1 MSIVQ
6 LSRFFVCV
14 VLFKR
19 QLLYFIKSF
28 CLCQELFY
36 FSLSLFSSFSLPSH
50 ATAYLGYHFQNSLS
64 TTFLIYFSIIS
75 LIFKSS
81 CFLPIKNVPPPRL
94 LLSSVALL
102 FSLLFLSDECYLI
115 TAVFNCQ
122 CFLYISC
129 NSDNSESLA
138 SAFPN
143 TNRFYK
149 LACNK
154 LIGLG
159 NIGRMPLIVK
169 TQKRPCSSAQ
179 SLSYT
184 ILFSFQLLL
193 EDVRT
198 TMSYVS
204 ISLPSLH
211 QTVPSPFSRSS
222 FRQV

>member
-36 FSLSLFSSFSLPSH
+36 FSLSLFSSFPLPSH

-81 CFLPIKNVPPPRL
+81 SFL
-94 LLSSVALL
+94 LL

-129 NSDNSESLA
+129 NSEYSEKLA

-143 TNRFYK
+143 TNSYCK
-149 LACNK
+149 LACSK

-159 NIGRMPLIVK
+159 NIGRMPLTERTSV
-169 TQKRPCSSAQ
+169 
-179 SLSYT
+179 LSVVA
-184 ILFSFQLLL
+184 
-193 EDVRT
+193 DA
-198 TMSYVS
+198 
-204 ISLPSLH
+204 
-211 QTVPSPFSRSS
+211 
-222 FRQV
+222 

>member
-36 FSLSLFSSFSLPSH
+36 FSLLLFLSFPLPSH

-64 TTFLIYFSIIS
+64 TTFLIYFSIFYFSIIS

-81 CFLPIKNVPPPRL
+81 SFLPIKNVPPPRL

-102 FSLLFLSDECYLI
+102 FSLLFLSDEGYLI

-129 NSDNSESLA
+129 NSEYSEKLA

-143 TNRFYK
+143 TNSYCK
-149 LACNK
+149 LACSK

-159 NIGRMPLIVK
+159 NIGRMPLTERTSV
-169 TQKRPCSSAQ
+169 
-179 SLSYT
+179 LSV
-184 ILFSFQLLL
+184 LA
-193 EDVRT
+193 DA
-198 TMSYVS
+198 
-204 ISLPSLH
+204 
-211 QTVPSPFSRSS
+211 
-222 FRQV
+222 

>member
-36 FSLSLFSSFSLPSH
+36 FSLSLFSSFPLPSH

-81 CFLPIKNVPPPRL
+81 SFLPIKNVPPPRL
-94 LLSSVALL
+94 LSSSVPLL

-129 NSDNSESLA
+129 NSEYSEKLA

-143 TNRFYK
+143 TNSYCK
-149 LACNK
+149 LACSK

-159 NIGRMPLIVK
+159 EHRANALNSQNTK
-169 TQKRPCSSAQ
+169 
-179 SLSYT
+179 
-184 ILFSFQLLL
+184 
-193 EDVRT
+193 E
-198 TMSYVS
+198 TM
-204 ISLPSLH
+204 LN
-211 QTVPSPFSRSS
+211 TVPLLYYFIFFSTSLGR
-222 FRQV
+222 R

>member
-36 FSLSLFSSFSLPSH
+36 FSLSLFSSFPLLSH

-81 CFLPIKNVPPPRL
+81 SFLPIKNVPPPRL
-94 LLSSVALL
+94 LLSSVPLL

-129 NSDNSESLA
+129 NSDNSDNSCQIERL
-138 SAFPN
+138 
-143 TNRFYK
+143 NRLFYS
-149 LACNK
+149 
-154 LIGLG
+154 
-159 NIGRMPLIVK
+159 
-169 TQKRPCSSAQ
+169 Q
-179 SLSYT
+179 
-184 ILFSFQLLL
+184 
-193 EDVRT
+193 
-198 TMSYVS
+198 
-204 ISLPSLH
+204 
-211 QTVPSPFSRSS
+211 
-222 FRQV
+222 

>member
-36 FSLSLFSSFSLPSH
+36 FSLSLFSSFPLPSH

-81 CFLPIKNVPPPRL
+81 SFLPIKNVPPPRL
-94 LLSSVALL
+94 LSSSVPLL

-129 NSDNSESLA
+129 NSEYSEKLV
-138 SAFPN
+138 SAFPDP
-143 TNRFYK
+143 NRFCK
-149 LACNK
+149 LACNR
-154 LIGLG
+154 LVGLG
-159 NIGRMPLIVK
+159 NIGRMPLTERTSV
-169 TQKRPCSSAQ
+169 
-179 SLSYT
+179 LSVVA
-184 ILFSFQLLL
+184 
-193 EDVRT
+193 DA
-198 TMSYVS
+198 
-204 ISLPSLH
+204 
-211 QTVPSPFSRSS
+211 
-222 FRQV
+222 

>member
-36 FSLSLFSSFSLPSH
+36 FSLSLFSSFPLPSH

-81 CFLPIKNVPPPRL
+81 SFLPIKNVPPPRL
-94 LLSSVALL
+94 LSSSVPLL

-122 CFLYISC
+122 CFLYISAHLVKSIIFLY
-129 NSDNSESLA
+129 NQSHLFISLIKA
-138 SAFPN
+138 QE
-143 TNRFYK
+143 
-149 LACNK
+149 
-154 LIGLG
+154 
-159 NIGRMPLIVK
+159 
-169 TQKRPCSSAQ
+169 TQ
-179 SLSYT
+179 
-184 ILFSFQLLL
+184 
-193 EDVRT
+193 
-198 TMSYVS
+198 YVS
-204 ISLPSLH
+204 LLYVQ
-211 QTVPSPFSRSS
+211 QTFWLRHCPP
-222 FRQV
+222 